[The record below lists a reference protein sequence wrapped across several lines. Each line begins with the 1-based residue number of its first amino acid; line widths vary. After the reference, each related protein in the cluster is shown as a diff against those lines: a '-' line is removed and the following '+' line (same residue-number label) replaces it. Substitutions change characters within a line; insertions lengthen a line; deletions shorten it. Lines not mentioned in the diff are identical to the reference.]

1 MSALKRNR
9 GLRQTCGLML
19 AAILLGACGD
29 GRAPAPKLEIVNATL
44 TTSDGQY
51 DFRAR
56 SFHTDPDRETY
67 NLGLL
72 ATPPGMEVWIAPF
85 GLTSRLQV
93 WTESAEAEVEFVID
107 NVFYEADFRD
117 QQMLAASEGEATDQ
131 EGRPLPT
138 LVYIVPDDLEGLVYT
153 MSGRVV
159 FSDEAAD
166 YIRSTRDVVHRFYF
180 EFAVDGKPYVAD
192 VAFRLDVVMDTT
204 EGVPL

>member
-9 GLRQTCGLML
+9 GLWRACGLVL
-19 AAILLGACGD
+19 TAALLGACGGD
-29 GRAPAPKLEIVNATL
+29 RAPAPTMEIVKATL

-51 DFRAR
+51 EFRTAA
-56 SFHTDPDRETY
+56 FHTDPDRETY

-72 ATPPGMEVWIAPF
+72 AEPPGLEVWIAPF

-93 WTESAEAEVEFVID
+93 WTESPDAVVEFVAD

-117 QQMLAASEGEATDQ
+117 QQMLAAFEDEATDL

-138 LVYIVPDDLEGLVYT
+138 LIYSVPQRLQSLLYT
-153 MSGRVV
+153 MSGRAV
-159 FSDEAAD
+159 FTDEAAD
-166 YIRSTRDVVHRFYF
+166 RIRGMREEVHRFYF

-192 VAFRLDVVMDTT
+192 VAVRLDVVMDTT
-204 EGVPL
+204 EGVP

>member
-9 GLRQTCGLML
+9 DGWRIRAFILT
-19 AAILLGACGD
+19 AALLSACGD
-29 GRAPAPKLEIVNATL
+29 NRAPAPRLEVVSATL

-51 DFRAR
+51 EFRAR

-72 ATPPGMEVWIAPF
+72 ATPPGLEVWVAPL

-93 WTESAEAEVEFVID
+93 WTESHDAEVAFVKD

-117 QQMLAASEGEATDQ
+117 QQMLDAFEDEAYDQ
-131 EGRPLPT
+131 EGRPMAT
-138 LVYIVPDDLEGLVYT
+138 LLYIVPDELEALVYQ

-159 FSDEAAD
+159 FPDESAD

-180 EFAVDGKPYVAD
+180 EFAVDGKPFVAD

-204 EGVPL
+204 EGVP

>member
-1 MSALKRNR
+1 MSALKQNR
-9 GLRQTCGLML
+9 GLVRLCGLVF
-19 AAILLGACGD
+19 AAVLVGGCAD
-29 GRAPAPKLEIVNATL
+29 DWAPAPKLEVVSATL

-51 DFRAR
+51 EFRAR

-72 ATPPGMEVWIAPF
+72 ATPPGLEIWVAPF

-93 WTESAEAEVEFVID
+93 WAESPDTEVEFVKD

-117 QQMLAASEGEATDQ
+117 QQLLSAFEDEAFDN
-131 EGRPLPT
+131 EGRPMAT
-138 LVYIVPDDLEGLVYT
+138 LVYVVPEDLQALVYQ

-192 VAFRLDVVMDTT
+192 LAFRLDVVMDTT
-204 EGVPL
+204 EGVP